1 MNLRSSLLAVVFI
14 AAAGAATAWW
24 VTHDRA
30 QAYSSTGRIGSAV
43 GDRLAE
49 LADSG
54 AVDPQLLDTLMSL
67 EDALAEQ
74 TARTEALAQKV
85 ALLEARRELPP
96 GALDGDQSA
105 HSAAGDEADDD
116 EQPGPQRAFG
126 GQRGETVEIERLIAA
141 GIDPI
146 DAAEIAA
153 AVDKITLDRLR
164 LRYETA
170 RNGDL
175 GSTKYREAL
184 AEIPNPREFVQEQYG
199 DDAYDSYLYASG
211 RPNRVIV
218 TDVLQESPAHQI
230 GLQAGDVLISLD
242 DQRIYSSRDIMSIA
256 SASAGSVPLAIRRDG
271 QILQY
276 YVEPGP
282 LGVRS
287 RRGFENPDPEGE

>member
-1 MNLRSSLLAVVFI
+1 LRRKSHFWRPGGNCLPARST
-14 AAAGAATAWW
+14 ATS
-24 VTHDRA
+24 R
-30 QAYSSTGRIGSAV
+30 
-43 GDRLAE
+43 
-49 LADSG
+49 
-54 AVDPQLLDTLMSL
+54 
-67 EDALAEQ
+67 
-74 TARTEALAQKV
+74 
-85 ALLEARRELPP
+85 
-96 GALDGDQSA
+96 
-105 HSAAGDEADDD
+105 
-116 EQPGPQRAFG
+116 
-126 GQRGETVEIERLIAA
+126 RLIAA

-256 SASAGSVPLAIRRDG
+256 SASAGSVPL
-271 QILQY
+271 ILKGNNQSTDQKRTLSTLQPCNAATPNTTPRKSLLRQCSTNPRGY
-276 YVEPGP
+276 GIEPCAV
-282 LGVRS
+282 L
-287 RRGFENPDPEGE
+287 N